1 MKLYFC
7 LFVVII
13 TNTYLAKLIILCI
26 IDWYRVSKAIFISSL
41 RHPVIS
47 DVFKKAK
54 KKTKIFQ
61 KKENNLPGDGEV
73 RDSELLLIEFIL
85 WGVATWVKELRRGA
99 RGVAVG
105 VVEAEEAA
113 ELFRLW
119 L

>member
-1 MKLYFC
+1 MYYKG
-7 LFVVII
+7 
-13 TNTYLAKLIILCI
+13 
-26 IDWYRVSKAIFISSL
+26 SKTFFISSL
-41 RHPVIS
+41 RHPVII
-47 DVFKKAK
+47 DGKKSQK
-54 KKTKIFQ
+54 ETLILKEKTKL
-61 KKENNLPGDGEV
+61 NLPGDGDV